1 LTNSTAMALAAIYKY
16 TSPVGGEIIKDAQGD
31 PTGVFIDNAMELI
44 FSNIP
49 PLPKTE
55 PKTY

>member
-1 LTNSTAMALAAIYKY
+1 MALAAIYKY